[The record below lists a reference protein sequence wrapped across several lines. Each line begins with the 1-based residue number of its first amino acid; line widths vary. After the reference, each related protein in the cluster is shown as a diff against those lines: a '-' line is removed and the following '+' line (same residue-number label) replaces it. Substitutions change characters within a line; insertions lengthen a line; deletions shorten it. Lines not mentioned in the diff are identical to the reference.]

1 MKFREFHS
9 YLLQISRESRE
20 FERIL
25 SISIKIREE
34 IEDFVKML
42 CCGHE
47 IVTKHYEIL
56 SKSSI
61 SMISSRILIE
71 IDKILSNSRD
81 SLEIW
86 VKRDKDLRSLSKSR
100 QLS

>member
-34 IEDFVKML
+34 IIEIEDF
-42 CCGHE
+42 
-47 IVTKHYEIL
+47 
-56 SKSSI
+56 
-61 SMISSRILIE
+61 
-71 IDKILSNSRD
+71 DKIS
-81 SLEIW
+81 
-86 VKRDKDLRSLSKSR
+86 
-100 QLS
+100 